1 MKEGTE
7 RLYYGYRII
16 PYISIGLI
24 GIGIFCIALAIVF
37 TALAYS
43 TWVLVLCWV
52 LGVILLICGVFWHI
66 SMSPVTNL
74 AKLKAL
80 EDNFLDRLRTVW
92 DGKGKVLDIGT
103 GRGRLA
109 ISVASHFPETQVTG
123 VDTWT
128 KMWKA
133 FGQTKAGAE
142 KNAKLAKVGN
152 RCIFQYG
159 NALDLP
165 FQDGE
170 FSLVVSSSAFHEIN
184 VPDRTIPL
192 KEAVRVLSPGGTL
205 AICDWF
211 SIRSYKVNNVP
222 ELLQKVQQL
231 GVEDVKFTTFKELG
245 LDLGWLSGIWGLAY
259 LSGRKGA
266 NQG

>member
-1 MKEGTE
+1 MKGNTE
-7 RLYYGYRII
+7 ELYYGYRLNT
-16 PYISIGLI
+16 YISVGLI
-24 GIGIFCIALAIVF
+24 GSGVVCIALAIVF
-37 TALAYS
+37 TLLAYS
-43 TWVLVLCWV
+43 IWVLVLCWV
-52 LGVILLICGVFWHI
+52 LGVILLILGLFYHF
-66 SMSPVTNL
+66 SMTAIATP
-74 AKLKAL
+74 AKWKIIG
-80 EDNFLDRLRTVW
+80 DNFLGMLRTIW

-103 GRGRLA
+103 GNGQMAVL
-109 ISVASHFPETQVTG
+109 VASQYPEAQVTG

-142 KNAKLAKVGN
+142 KNAELAKVGN

-205 AICDWF
+205 AIFDWF
-211 SIRSYKVNNVP
+211 SIRSYKVNNVT

-231 GVEDVKFTTFKELG
+231 GVEDVKFTTLKELG

-259 LSGRKGA
+259 LSGRKKA